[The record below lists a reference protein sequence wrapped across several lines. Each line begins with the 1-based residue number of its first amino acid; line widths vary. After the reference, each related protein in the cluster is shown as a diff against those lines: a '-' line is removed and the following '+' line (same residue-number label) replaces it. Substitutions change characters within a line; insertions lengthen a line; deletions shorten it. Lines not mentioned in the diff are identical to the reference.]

1 MLLRSRSA
9 SVWNFCQTGIRLWV
23 ALMVAF
29 VAVSPCVMQADDWIS
44 VVRSQS
50 DDIPP
55 PPEAIG
61 EEVDIFRERAKEKLR
76 EERRAAK
83 ARQKGKAPPT
93 FKNFFS
99 MTTPNDPREISD
111 GIGAIGR
118 ASFLAGKT
126 FGRSDSIV
134 PLEVMPYMLS
144 DEHFVFADVRGFE
157 STRSRFG
164 GNAGLG
170 YRHLREDWNAWGGA
184 SVWYD
189 ADDTTSK
196 LFQQIG
202 LSFEGLID
210 RYELRSNVYLP
221 FTNSQTYSNSIS
233 GEKLVGN
240 QLLYGTAVNQGT
252 ALRGVDF
259 EVGYSLPIRDR
270 HWVRGFVGGYHFEGG
285 SKGNVDGFKMRVEGV
300 YNNGVTAQL
309 LYTNDPLYGSNLMA
323 GVSLQLPYGNNN
335 PTSGWKQPTPSPFR
349 LVERN
354 YNVIVSRQTVDTN
367 DKVAINPAT
376 GKPYQVEQVYEVGQ
390 PYNPLNPIV
399 IANPIG
405 LTNPIGVA
413 TATGYNQLVQQTG
426 DGTTAHPFNSIG
438 AAIASGGDVIYVRSG
453 SIINEPITLSPGQHL
468 LGESN
473 SVSQALSVA
482 GGGTAFL
489 PHISQ
494 SLQTS
499 NSTLTPRFE
508 ATNGNAITLASNT
521 EVSGFTFNHVSGD
534 GIIGTNVSGINL
546 HDLTFNQVGADAIH
560 LTGSSGSVNMYNIQV
575 NSAGNDGIVVDG
587 GNANL
592 VFNGLG
598 TTITS
603 QGDGFVLSNT
613 QGGSIEL
620 ANLTAK
626 ATGGAGLSMTNVGTD
641 VTVASLNTMQT
652 FGPAVTISGTTGVPS
667 TTNGTTTTT
676 YNTYNFTGYTTIN
689 SPNGKGFTVNAS
701 DALININ
708 NLNVTSTSAFPAI
721 SLVNGTSEIF
731 VSNMTLNTTNATG
744 LYARGDSLLQID
756 KGTINTVNA
765 PAIDVQGTTI
775 NAAFQN
781 VSVNGGPF
789 GISLVQS
796 LGNFAIQGNGGL
808 ASGGTIQ
815 NTTTGLIINSFGQ
828 TNISSVDFKNNA
840 VGVQSTKS
848 AQLVLNDVRITG
860 STGYAIDSL
869 DDATLIVTSSQMTGN
884 GAIGGGTI
892 RVQADNLGTFN
903 SRISNN
909 TITDANGT
917 AILFQTLSTG
927 SGSSLATTISSNT
940 ITGYQGGAAVVN
952 VNWSGPESIM
962 ITNNN
967 VAAQGAGMTGFLIQD
982 TSATGSMAAQVTG
995 NSATFAN
1002 SQGTGVSFIS
1012 AGTSILNVTT
1022 NTFTFDGASGI
1033 GERFALTGTSTD
1045 YIASNILTDGAGGL
1059 TGMLFDNVAANSRMQ
1074 IDGNTINLLST
1085 DLTTHQGIIF
1095 TSVAPTIQFTGTVNN
1110 LIYNAPTSQS
1120 LFSAPVNSFTGG
1132 FYINGNLE

>member
-9 SVWNFCQTGIRLWV
+9 SVWNVCQTGIRLWV
-23 ALMVAF
+23 TFMVAIGG
-29 VAVSPCVMQADDWIS
+29 VSPRVTRADDWIS
-44 VVRSQS
+44 IVRGQS

-55 PPEAIG
+55 APEAIG
-61 EEVDIFRERAKEKLR
+61 EEVDIFTQRAREKRK
-76 EERRAAK
+76 EERLAAK

-93 FKNFFS
+93 VKNFFS

-111 GIGAIGR
+111 GFGAIGR

-170 YRHLREDWNAWGGA
+170 YRHLRDDWNAWGGA

-221 FTNSQTYSNSIS
+221 ISNSQTFSNSIS
-233 GEKLVGN
+233 GEKIVGN

-259 EVGYSLPIRDR
+259 EVGYSMPIRDR
-270 HWVRGFVGGYHFEGG
+270 HWLRGFVGGYHFEGG

-309 LYTNDPLYGSNLMA
+309 LYTNDQLYGSNLMA
-323 GVSLQLPYGNNN
+323 GISLQLPYGNNN

-349 LVERN
+349 FVERL
-354 YNVIVSRQTVDTN
+354 YNVIVSRETVDTN
-367 DKVAINPAT
+367 NKVAINPAT
-376 GKPYQVEQVYEVGQ
+376 GKPYQIEQVYEAGQ
-390 PYNPLNPIV
+390 PYNPLNPIL
-399 IANPIG
+399 IADPIG
-405 LTNPIGVA
+405 ITNPIA
-413 TATGYNQLVQQTG
+413 LAPGYNQLVQQTG

-453 SIINEPITLSPGQHL
+453 TIINESITLSAGQHL
-468 LGESN
+468 IGESN
-473 SVSQALSVA
+473 TASGALAVP
-482 GGGTAFL
+482 GGGTVFL
-489 PHISQ
+489 PHFS
-494 SLQTS
+494 QTS
-499 NSTLTPRFE
+499 QTTNSTLTPRFE
-508 ATNGNAITLASNT
+508 ATNGNAITLASNN

-534 GIIGTNVSGINL
+534 GIIGNNVSGAHL
-546 HDLTFNQVGADAIH
+546 HDLTFNQVGNDAIR
-560 LTGSSGSVNMYNIQV
+560 LTGSSGNVNMDNIQV
-575 NSAGNDGIVVDG
+575 NSAGGNGIVVDG

-592 VFNGLG
+592 AFNGLG

-613 QGGSIEL
+613 QGGSISL
-620 ANLTAK
+620 ANLTVK
-626 ATGGAGLSMTNVGTD
+626 GTGGAGLSMTNVGTD
-641 VTVASLNTMQT
+641 VTVASLNTTQT
-652 FGPAVTISGTTGVPS
+652 FGPAVAISGTTGVAS

-744 LYARGDSLLQID
+744 LYARGDSFLQIN
-756 KGTINTVNA
+756 KGTINAVNA
-765 PAIDVQGTTI
+765 PAVDVQGSTI
-775 NAAFQN
+775 NAALQN

-796 LGNFAIQGNGGL
+796 QGNFTVQGNGNL

-815 NTTTGLIINSFGQ
+815 NTGTGLIVNSFGQ
-828 TNISSVDFKNNA
+828 TNISWVDFKNNA

-848 AQLVLNDVRITG
+848 GQIVLNNVRITG
-860 STGYAIDSL
+860 SSGYAVDSL
-869 DDATLIVTSSQMTGN
+869 DDATLILANSQLTGN
-884 GAIGGGTI
+884 GATGGGTI
-892 RVQADNLGTFN
+892 RVQGDTLGTFN
-903 SRISNN
+903 SRISGN
-909 TITDANGT
+909 TISDANGT

-927 SGSSLATTISSNT
+927 SGSSLATTVNSNT
-940 ITGYQGGAAVVN
+940 ITGYHGGNAVVN
-952 VNWSGPESIM
+952 VNWSGPESI
-962 ITNNN
+962 TFSNNN
-967 VAAQGAGMTGFLIQD
+967 ISAQGAGMTGFLIQE
-982 TSATGSMAAQVTG
+982 TSTTGSMAAQVSG
-995 NSATFAN
+995 NTATFAN
-1002 SQGTGVSFIS
+1002 SQGTGVSFIA

-1022 NTFTFDGASGI
+1022 NTFTFNGAAGI

-1045 YIASNILTDGAGGL
+1045 YIASNIITDGAGGL
-1059 TGMLFDNVAANSRMQ
+1059 TGMLFDNVAANSRLQ
-1074 IDGNTINLLST
+1074 IDGNTINLLSK

-1110 LIYNAPTSQS
+1110 LIYNAATSQS

>member
-9 SVWNFCQTGIRLWV
+9 SVWNVCQTGIRLWV
-23 ALMVAF
+23 TFMIAIGG
-29 VAVSPCVMQADDWIS
+29 VSPRVTRADDWIS
-44 VVRSQS
+44 IVRGQS

-55 PPEAIG
+55 APEAIG
-61 EEVDIFRERAKEKLR
+61 EEVDIFTQRAREKRQG
-76 EERRAAK
+76 ERRAAK

-93 FKNFFS
+93 VKNFFS

-111 GIGAIGR
+111 GFGAIGR

-221 FTNSQTYSNSIS
+221 ITNSQTFSNSIS
-233 GEKLVGN
+233 GEKIVGN

-323 GVSLQLPYGNNN
+323 GISLQLPYGNNN
-335 PTSGWKQPTPSPFR
+335 PTSGWKQSTPSPFR
-349 LVERN
+349 VVERN

-376 GKPYQVEQVYEVGQ
+376 GKPYQIEQVYEVGQ
-390 PYNPLNPIV
+390 PYNPLNPISIV
-399 IANPIG
+399 
-405 LTNPIGVA
+405 NPIGVSQPIA
-413 TATGYNQLVQQTG
+413 IATGYNQLVQQTG

-453 SIINEPITLSPGQHL
+453 TIINESITLSAGQHL
-468 LGESN
+468 IGESN
-473 SVSQALSVA
+473 TASGALALA

-489 PHISQ
+489 PHLSQ
-494 SLQTS
+494 ASQQG
-499 NSTLTPRFE
+499 NATLTPRFE

-521 EVSGFTFNHVSGD
+521 EVSGFVFNHVSGD
-534 GIIGTNVSGINL
+534 GIIGTNASGVNL

-560 LTGSSGSVNMYNIQV
+560 LTGSSGNVNMDNIQI
-575 NSAGNDGIVVDG
+575 NSAGGNGIVVDG

-592 VFNGLG
+592 AFNGLG

-613 QGGSIEL
+613 QGGSVSL
-620 ANLTAK
+620 ANLTVK
-626 ATGGAGLSMTNVGTD
+626 ATGGAGLNMTNVGTD
-641 VTVASLNTMQT
+641 VTVASLNTTQT
-652 FGPAVTISGTTGVPS
+652 FGPAVAISGTTGVAS

-721 SLVNGTSEIF
+721 SLVNGSSEIF
-731 VSNMTLNTTNATG
+731 INHMTLNTTNATG

-756 KGTINTVNA
+756 HGTINTVNA
-765 PAIDVQGTTI
+765 PAVDVQGTTI
-775 NAAFQN
+775 NAALQN

-796 LGNFAIQGNGGL
+796 QGIFTVQGNGSL

-815 NTTTGLIINSFGQ
+815 NTGTGLIVNSFGQ
-828 TNISSVDFKNNA
+828 TNISWVDFKNNA

-848 AQLVLNDVRITG
+848 GQIVLNDVRITG
-860 STGYAIDSL
+860 STGYAVDSL
-869 DDATLIVTSSQMTGN
+869 DDATLILANSQLTGN

-892 RVQADNLGTFN
+892 RVQADTLGTFN
-903 SRISNN
+903 SRISGN
-909 TITDANGT
+909 TISDANGT
-917 AILFQTLSTG
+917 AILYQTLSTG
-927 SGSSLATTISSNT
+927 SGSSLATTVNSNT
-940 ITGYQGGAAVVN
+940 MTGYQGGTAVVN
-952 VNWSGPESIM
+952 VNWSGPESI
-962 ITNNN
+962 TFSNNN
-967 VAAQGAGMTGFLIQD
+967 IAAQGAGMTGFLIQE
-982 TSATGSMAAQVTG
+982 TSATGSMAAQVSG
-995 NSATFAN
+995 NTATFAN
-1002 SQGTGVSFIS
+1002 SQGTGVSFIA

-1022 NTFTFDGASGI
+1022 NTFTFNGAAGI

-1045 YIASNILTDGAGGL
+1045 YIASNIITDGAGGL
-1059 TGMLFDNVAANSRMQ
+1059 TGMLFDNVAANSRLQ
-1074 IDGNTINLLST
+1074 IDGNTINLLSQ

-1110 LIYNAPTSQS
+1110 LIYNAATSQS

>member
-9 SVWNFCQTGIRLWV
+9 SVWNVCQTGIRLWV
-23 ALMVAF
+23 TFMIAIGG
-29 VAVSPCVMQADDWIS
+29 VSPRVTRADDWIS
-44 VVRSQS
+44 IVRGQS

-55 PPEAIG
+55 APEAIG
-61 EEVDIFRERAKEKLR
+61 EEVDIFTQRAREKRQG
-76 EERRAAK
+76 ERRAAK

-93 FKNFFS
+93 VKNFFS

-111 GIGAIGR
+111 GFGAIGR

-221 FTNSQTYSNSIS
+221 ITNSQTFSNSIS
-233 GEKLVGN
+233 GEKIVGN

-323 GVSLQLPYGNNN
+323 GISLQLPYGNNN
-335 PTSGWKQPTPSPFR
+335 PTSGWKQSTPSPFR
-349 LVERN
+349 FVERN

-376 GKPYQVEQVYEVGQ
+376 GKPYQIEQVYEVGQ
-390 PYNPLNPIV
+390 PYNPLNPISIV
-399 IANPIG
+399 
-405 LTNPIGVA
+405 NPIGVSQPIA
-413 TATGYNQLVQQTG
+413 IATGYNQLVQQTG

-453 SIINEPITLSPGQHL
+453 TIINESITLSAGQHL
-468 LGESN
+468 IGESN
-473 SVSQALSVA
+473 TASGALALA

-489 PHISQ
+489 PHLSQ
-494 SLQTS
+494 ASQQG
-499 NSTLTPRFE
+499 NATLTPRFE

-521 EVSGFTFNHVSGD
+521 EVSGFVFNHVSGD
-534 GIIGTNVSGINL
+534 GIIGTNASGVNL

-560 LTGSSGSVNMYNIQV
+560 LTGSSGNVNMDNIQI
-575 NSAGNDGIVVDG
+575 NSAGGNGIVVDG

-592 VFNGLG
+592 AFNGLG

-613 QGGSIEL
+613 QGGSVSL
-620 ANLTAK
+620 ANLTVK
-626 ATGGAGLSMTNVGTD
+626 ATGGAGLNMTNVGTD
-641 VTVASLNTMQT
+641 VTVASLNTTQT
-652 FGPAVTISGTTGVPS
+652 FGPAVAISGTTGVAS

-721 SLVNGTSEIF
+721 SLVNGSSEIF
-731 VSNMTLNTTNATG
+731 INNMTLNTTNATG

-756 KGTINTVNA
+756 HGTINTVNA
-765 PAIDVQGTTI
+765 PAVDVQGTTI
-775 NAAFQN
+775 NAALQN

-796 LGNFAIQGNGGL
+796 QGIFTVQGNGSL

-815 NTTTGLIINSFGQ
+815 NTGTGLIVNSFGQ
-828 TNISSVDFKNNA
+828 TNISWVDFKNNA

-848 AQLVLNDVRITG
+848 GQIVLNDVRITG
-860 STGYAIDSL
+860 STGYAVDSL
-869 DDATLIVTSSQMTGN
+869 DDATLILANSQLTGN

-892 RVQADNLGTFN
+892 RVQADTLGTFN
-903 SRISNN
+903 SRISGN
-909 TITDANGT
+909 TISDANGT
-917 AILFQTLSTG
+917 AILYQTLSTG
-927 SGSSLATTISSNT
+927 SGSSLATTVNSNT
-940 ITGYQGGAAVVN
+940 MTGYQGGTAVVN
-952 VNWSGPESIM
+952 VNWSGPESI
-962 ITNNN
+962 TFSNNN
-967 VAAQGAGMTGFLIQD
+967 IAAQGAGMTGFLIQE
-982 TSATGSMAAQVTG
+982 TSATGSMAAQVSG
-995 NSATFAN
+995 NTATFAN
-1002 SQGTGVSFIS
+1002 SQGTGVSFIA

-1022 NTFTFDGASGI
+1022 NTFTFNGAAGI

-1045 YIASNILTDGAGGL
+1045 YIASNIITDGAGGL
-1059 TGMLFDNVAANSRMQ
+1059 TGMLFDNVAANSRLQ
-1074 IDGNTINLLST
+1074 IDGNTINLLSQ

-1110 LIYNAPTSQS
+1110 LIYNAATSQS

>member
-9 SVWNFCQTGIRLWV
+9 SVWNVCQTGIRLWV
-23 ALMVAF
+23 TFMIAIGG
-29 VAVSPCVMQADDWIS
+29 VSPRVTRADDWIS
-44 VVRSQS
+44 VVRGQS

-55 PPEAIG
+55 APEVIG
-61 EEVDIFRERAKEKLR
+61 EEVDIFTQRAREKRK
-76 EERRAAK
+76 EERRQAK

-93 FKNFFS
+93 VKNFFS

-111 GIGAIGR
+111 GFGAIGR

-134 PLEVMPYMLS
+134 PLEVMPYVLS

-170 YRHLREDWNAWGGA
+170 YRHLRDDWNAWGGA

-270 HWVRGFVGGYHFEGG
+270 HWLRGFVGGYHFEGG

-309 LYTNDPLYGSNLMA
+309 LYTNDQLYGSNLMA
-323 GVSLQLPYGNNN
+323 GISLQLPYGNNN

-349 LVERN
+349 FVERN
-354 YNVIVSRQTVDTN
+354 YNVIVSRQTTDTN
-367 DKVAINPAT
+367 DQVAINPAT

-390 PYNPLNPIV
+390 AYNPLNPLIPLPG
-399 IANPIG
+399 AS
-405 LTNPIGVA
+405 VA
-413 TATGYNQLVQQTG
+413 TGNNQTVQSTG
-426 DGTTAHPFNSIG
+426 DGTTANPFNTVS

-453 SIINEPITLSPGQHL
+453 SIINEAITLQPGQHL
-468 LGESN
+468 IGESN
-473 SVSQALSVA
+473 TASGALTVA

-489 PHISQ
+489 PHLSQ
-494 SLQTS
+494 SSQQG
-499 NSTLTPRFE
+499 NATLTPRFE
-508 ATNGNAITLASNT
+508 SINGNLATSAAVTLASNT
-521 EVSGFTFNHVSGD
+521 EVAGFLFNHDISGIF
-534 GIIGTNVSGINL
+534 GSNVSGVNL
-546 HDLTFNQVGADAIH
+546 HDLTFNQVSGNAIY
-560 LTGSSGSVNMYNIQV
+560 LSGSSGNVNMSNIQV
-575 NSAGNDGIVVDG
+575 NSAGGDGIVVDG
-587 GNANL
+587 GSPNL
-592 VFNGLG
+592 LFNGLG

-620 ANLTAK
+620 ANLTVK
-626 ATGGAGLSMTNVGTD
+626 ATGGAGLNMTNVGTD
-641 VTVASLNTMQT
+641 VTIASLNTTQT
-652 FGPAVTISGTTGVPS
+652 FGPAVAISGTTGVAS

-676 YNTYNFTGYTTIN
+676 YNSYNFTGYTTIN

-701 DALININ
+701 DALISIN
-708 NLNVTSTSAFPAI
+708 NLNVTSTSTFPAI

-731 VSNMTLNTTNATG
+731 VNNMTLNTTNATG

-765 PAIDVQGTTI
+765 PAIDIQGTTI

-796 LGNFAIQGNGGL
+796 QGDLTIQGSGGL

-815 NTTTGLIINSFGQ
+815 NTGTGLVINSFGQ
-828 TNISSVDFKNNA
+828 TNISSVDFTNNA

-848 AQLVLNDVRITG
+848 GQLVLNEVRITG
-860 STGYAIDSL
+860 STGYAVDSM
-869 DDATLIVTSSQMTGN
+869 DDATLIVTSSQLTGN
-884 GAIGGGTI
+884 GTIGGGTI

-903 SRISNN
+903 SQISNN
-909 TITDANGT
+909 TISDSNGT

-927 SGSSLATTISSNT
+927 AGSSLATTISSNT
-940 ITGYQGGAAVVN
+940 ITGYQGGTAVVN
-952 VNWSGPESIM
+952 VNWNGSESIT
-962 ITNNN
+962 ISNNN
-967 VAAQGAGMTGFLIQD
+967 LSAQGAGMTGFLIQD
-982 TSATGSMAAQVTG
+982 TSTTGSMAAQVSG
-995 NSATFAN
+995 NTATFAN
-1002 SQGTGVSFIS
+1002 SQGTGASFIA

-1045 YIASNILTDGAGGL
+1045 YIASNIITDGAGGL
-1059 TGMLFDNVAANSRMQ
+1059 TGLLFDNVAANSRLQ
-1074 IDGNTINLLST
+1074 IDGNTINLLSN

-1095 TSVAPTIQFTGTVNN
+1095 TTVSPTIQFTGTVNN
-1110 LIYNAPTSQS
+1110 LIYNAATSQS

>member
-9 SVWNFCQTGIRLWV
+9 SVWNFCQTGIRLY
-23 ALMVAF
+23 VAF
-29 VAVSPCVMQADDWIS
+29 VIAFGGVLPRVIQADDWIS
-44 VVRSQS
+44 VVRGQS
-50 DDIPP
+50 EDIPP

-309 LYTNDPLYGSNLMA
+309 LYTNDPLYGSNLLA

-349 LVERN
+349 FVERN

-376 GKPYQVEQVYEVGQ
+376 GKPYQIAQVYEVGQ
-390 PYNPLNPIV
+390 PYNPLAPFNTV
-399 IANPIG
+399 
-405 LTNPIGVA
+405 TN
-413 TATGYNQLVQQTG
+413 YNQMPQQSG
-426 DGTTAHPFNSIG
+426 DGTTANPFNSIG

-453 SIINEPITLSPGQHL
+453 SIINEPITLLPGQHL

-473 SVSQALSVA
+473 SVTQALAVA

-489 PHISQ
+489 PHLSQ
-494 SLQTS
+494 SSQSS

-521 EVSGFTFNHVSGD
+521 EVSGFVFNHVSGD
-534 GIIGTNVSGINL
+534 GIVGTNVSGVNL
-546 HDLTFNQVGADAIH
+546 HDLTFNQVGTDAIH
-560 LTGSSGSVNMYNIQV
+560 LTGSSGNVNIYGIQI

-587 GNANL
+587 GNANI

-598 TTITS
+598 TTVTT

-613 QGGSIEL
+613 RGGSVEL

-626 ATGGAGLSMTNVGTD
+626 ATGGAGLVMSNVGTD

-652 FGPAVTISGTTGVPS
+652 FGPAVAISGTTGVPT
-667 TTNGTTTTT
+667 TTNGATTTT

-708 NLNVTSTSAFPAI
+708 NLNVTSSSASPAV
-721 SLVNGTSEIF
+721 SLVNSSSEIF
-731 VSNMTLNTTNATG
+731 VKNMTLNTTNATG
-744 LYARGDSLLQID
+744 LYARGDSLLQIN

-815 NTTTGLIINSFGQ
+815 NTATGLIINSFGQ
-828 TNISSVDFKNNA
+828 TNIASVDFKNNA
-840 VGVQSTKS
+840 VGIQSTKS
-848 AQLVLNDVRITG
+848 SQTVINGVRITG

-869 DDATLIVTSSQMTGN
+869 DDGTLIVASSQLTGN

-917 AILFQTLSTG
+917 AILFQTLSSG
-927 SGSSLATTISSNT
+927 SGASLATTVSSNT

-952 VNWSGPESIM
+952 VNWSGPESIT
-962 ITNNN
+962 ISNNN
-967 VAAQGAGMTGFLIQD
+967 LYAQGAGMTGFLIQD
-982 TSATGSMAAQVTG
+982 TSTTGSMAAQFSG
-995 NSATFAN
+995 NTATFAN
-1002 SQGTGVSFIS
+1002 SQGTGVSFIA
-1012 AGTSILNVTT
+1012 AGTSILNVTS
-1022 NTFTFDGASGI
+1022 NTFTFNGASGI

-1045 YIASNILTDGAGGL
+1045 YIASNIITDGAGGL

-1074 IDGNTINLLST
+1074 IDGNTINLLSK

-1132 FYINGNLE
+1132 FYINGKLE

>member
-9 SVWNFCQTGIRLWV
+9 SVWNFCQTAIRLWV
-23 ALMVAF
+23 TFMIAIGG
-29 VAVSPCVMQADDWIS
+29 VSPRVTRADDWIS
-44 VVRSQS
+44 VVRGQS

-55 PPEAIG
+55 APEAIG
-61 EEVDIFRERAKEKLR
+61 EEVDIFTQRAREKRQ

-93 FKNFFS
+93 VKNFFS

-111 GIGAIGR
+111 GFGAIGR

-221 FTNSQTYSNSIS
+221 ITNSQTFSNSIS
-233 GEKLVGN
+233 GEKIVGN

-323 GVSLQLPYGNNN
+323 GISLQLPYGNNN
-335 PTSGWKQPTPSPFR
+335 PTSGWKQSTPSPFR
-349 LVERN
+349 FVERN

-376 GKPYQVEQVYEVGQ
+376 GKPYQIEQVYEVGQ
-390 PYNPLNPIV
+390 PYNPLNPISV
-399 IANPIG
+399 V
-405 LTNPIGVA
+405 NPIGVSQPIA
-413 TATGYNQLVQQTG
+413 VATGYNQLVQQTG

-453 SIINEPITLSPGQHL
+453 TIINESITLSAGQHL
-468 LGESN
+468 IGESN
-473 SVSQALSVA
+473 TASGALALA

-489 PHISQ
+489 PHLSQ
-494 SLQTS
+494 ASQQG
-499 NSTLTPRFE
+499 NATLTPRFE
-508 ATNGNAITLASNT
+508 ATNGNAVTLASNT
-521 EVSGFTFNHVSGD
+521 EVSGFTFNHVSGN
-534 GIIGTNVSGINL
+534 GIIGTNISGANL

-560 LTGSSGSVNMYNIQV
+560 LTGSSGNVNMENIQV
-575 NSAGNDGIVVDG
+575 NSAGGNGIVVDG

-592 VFNGLG
+592 LFNGLG
-598 TTITS
+598 ATITS

-613 QGGSIEL
+613 QGGSASL
-620 ANLTAK
+620 ANLTVK
-626 ATGGAGLSMTNVGTD
+626 GTGGAGLNMTNVGTD
-641 VTVASLNTMQT
+641 VTVASLNATQT
-652 FGPAVTISGTTGVPS
+652 FGPAVAISGTTGVAS

-708 NLNVTSTSAFPAI
+708 NLNVNSSSAFPAV

-731 VSNMTLNTTNATG
+731 VNNMTLNTTNATG
-744 LYARGDSLLQID
+744 LYARGDSLLQIN
-756 KGTINTVNA
+756 KGTINTVDA
-765 PAIDVQGTTI
+765 PAVDVQGTTI
-775 NAAFQN
+775 NAALQN

-796 LGNFAIQGNGGL
+796 LGNFTVQGSGNLALILANSQLTSNG
-808 ASGGTIQ
+808 
-815 NTTTGLIINSFGQ
+815 TT
-828 TNISSVDFKNNA
+828 
-840 VGVQSTKS
+840 
-848 AQLVLNDVRITG
+848 
-860 STGYAIDSL
+860 
-869 DDATLIVTSSQMTGN
+869 
-884 GAIGGGTI
+884 GGGTI
-892 RVQADNLGTFN
+892 RVQADTLGTFN
-903 SRISNN
+903 SRISGN
-909 TITDANGT
+909 TISDANGT

-927 SGSSLATTISSNT
+927 SGSSLATTVNSNT

-952 VNWSGPESIM
+952 VNWSGPESI
-962 ITNNN
+962 TFSNNN
-967 VAAQGAGMTGFLIQD
+967 IAAQGAGMTGFLIQE
-982 TSATGSMAAQVTG
+982 TSTTGSMAAQVSG
-995 NSATFAN
+995 NTATFAN
-1002 SQGTGVSFIS
+1002 SQGTGVSFIA

-1022 NTFTFDGASGI
+1022 NTFTFNGAAGI

-1045 YIASNILTDGAGGL
+1045 YIASNIITDGAGGL

-1074 IDGNTINLLST
+1074 IDGNTINLLSK

>member
-9 SVWNFCQTGIRLWV
+9 SVWNVCQTGIRLWV
-23 ALMVAF
+23 TFMIAIGG
-29 VAVSPCVMQADDWIS
+29 VSPRVTRADDWIS
-44 VVRSQS
+44 IVRGQS

-55 PPEAIG
+55 APEAIG
-61 EEVDIFRERAKEKLR
+61 EEVDIFTQRAREKRQG
-76 EERRAAK
+76 ERRAAK

-93 FKNFFS
+93 VKNFFS

-111 GIGAIGR
+111 GFGAIGR

-221 FTNSQTYSNSIS
+221 ITNSQTFSNSIS
-233 GEKLVGN
+233 GEKIVGN

-323 GVSLQLPYGNNN
+323 GISLQLPYGNNN
-335 PTSGWKQPTPSPFR
+335 PTSGWKQSTPSPFR
-349 LVERN
+349 VVERN

-376 GKPYQVEQVYEVGQ
+376 GKPYQIEQVYEVGQ
-390 PYNPLNPIV
+390 PYNPLNPISIV
-399 IANPIG
+399 
-405 LTNPIGVA
+405 NPIGVSQPIA
-413 TATGYNQLVQQTG
+413 IATGYNQLVQQTG

-453 SIINEPITLSPGQHL
+453 TIINESITLSAGQHL
-468 LGESN
+468 IGESN
-473 SVSQALSVA
+473 TASGALALA

-489 PHISQ
+489 PHLSQ
-494 SLQTS
+494 ASQQG
-499 NSTLTPRFE
+499 NATLTPRFE

-521 EVSGFTFNHVSGD
+521 EVSGFVFNHVSGD
-534 GIIGTNVSGINL
+534 GIIGTNASGVNL

-560 LTGSSGSVNMYNIQV
+560 LTGSSGNVNMDNIQI
-575 NSAGNDGIVVDG
+575 NSAGGNGIVVDG

-592 VFNGLG
+592 AFNGLG

-613 QGGSIEL
+613 QGGSVSL
-620 ANLTAK
+620 ANLTVK
-626 ATGGAGLSMTNVGTD
+626 ATGGAGLNMTNVGTD
-641 VTVASLNTMQT
+641 VTVASLNTTQT
-652 FGPAVTISGTTGVPS
+652 FGPAVAISGTTGVAS

-721 SLVNGTSEIF
+721 SLVNGSSEIF
-731 VSNMTLNTTNATG
+731 INNMTLNTTNATG

-756 KGTINTVNA
+756 HGTINTVNA
-765 PAIDVQGTTI
+765 PAVDVQGTTI
-775 NAAFQN
+775 NAALQN

-796 LGNFAIQGNGGL
+796 QGIFTVQGNGSL

-815 NTTTGLIINSFGQ
+815 NTGTGLIVNSFGQ
-828 TNISSVDFKNNA
+828 TNISWVDFKNNA

-848 AQLVLNDVRITG
+848 GQIVLNDVRITG
-860 STGYAIDSL
+860 STGYAVDSL
-869 DDATLIVTSSQMTGN
+869 DDATLILANSQLTGN

-892 RVQADNLGTFN
+892 RVQADTLGTFN
-903 SRISNN
+903 SRISGN
-909 TITDANGT
+909 TISDANGT
-917 AILFQTLSTG
+917 AILYQTLSTG
-927 SGSSLATTISSNT
+927 SGSSLATTVNSNT
-940 ITGYQGGAAVVN
+940 MTGYQGGTAVVN
-952 VNWSGPESIM
+952 VNWSGPESI
-962 ITNNN
+962 TFSNNN
-967 VAAQGAGMTGFLIQD
+967 IAAQGAGMTGFLIQE
-982 TSATGSMAAQVTG
+982 TSATGSMAAQVSG
-995 NSATFAN
+995 NTATFAN
-1002 SQGTGVSFIS
+1002 SQGTGVSFIA

-1022 NTFTFDGASGI
+1022 NTFTFNGAAGI

-1045 YIASNILTDGAGGL
+1045 YIASNIITDGAGGL
-1059 TGMLFDNVAANSRMQ
+1059 TGMLFDNVAANSRLQ
-1074 IDGNTINLLST
+1074 IDGNTINLLSQ

-1110 LIYNAPTSQS
+1110 LIYNAATSQS

>member
-9 SVWNFCQTGIRLWV
+9 SVWNVCQTGIRLWV
-23 ALMVAF
+23 TFMIAIGG
-29 VAVSPCVMQADDWIS
+29 VSPRVTRADDWIS
-44 VVRSQS
+44 IVRGQS

-55 PPEAIG
+55 APEAIG
-61 EEVDIFRERAKEKLR
+61 EEVDIFTQRAREKRQG
-76 EERRAAK
+76 ERRAAK

-93 FKNFFS
+93 VKNFFS

-111 GIGAIGR
+111 GFGAIGR

-221 FTNSQTYSNSIS
+221 ITNSQTFSNSIS
-233 GEKLVGN
+233 GEKIVGN

-323 GVSLQLPYGNNN
+323 GISLQLPYGNNN
-335 PTSGWKQPTPSPFR
+335 PTSGWKQSTPSPFR
-349 LVERN
+349 FVERN

-376 GKPYQVEQVYEVGQ
+376 GKPYQIEQVYEVGQ
-390 PYNPLNPIV
+390 PYNPLNPISV
-399 IANPIG
+399 V
-405 LTNPIGVA
+405 NPIGVSQPIA
-413 TATGYNQLVQQTG
+413 VATGYNQLVQQTG

-453 SIINEPITLSPGQHL
+453 TIINESITLSAGQHL
-468 LGESN
+468 IGESN
-473 SVSQALSVA
+473 TASGALALA

-489 PHISQ
+489 PHLSQ
-494 SLQTS
+494 ASQQG
-499 NSTLTPRFE
+499 NATLTPRFE

-521 EVSGFTFNHVSGD
+521 EVSGFVFNHVSGD
-534 GIIGTNVSGINL
+534 GIIGTNASGVNL

-560 LTGSSGSVNMYNIQV
+560 LTGSSGNVNMDNIQI
-575 NSAGNDGIVVDG
+575 NSAGGNGIVVDG

-592 VFNGLG
+592 AFNGLG

-613 QGGSIEL
+613 QGGSVSL
-620 ANLTAK
+620 ANLTVK
-626 ATGGAGLSMTNVGTD
+626 ATGGAGLNMTNVGTD
-641 VTVASLNTMQT
+641 VTVASLNTTQT
-652 FGPAVTISGTTGVPS
+652 FGPAVAISGTTGVAS

-721 SLVNGTSEIF
+721 SLVNGSSEIF
-731 VSNMTLNTTNATG
+731 INHMTLNTTNATG

-756 KGTINTVNA
+756 HGTINTVNA
-765 PAIDVQGTTI
+765 PAVDVQGTTI
-775 NAAFQN
+775 NAALQN

-796 LGNFAIQGNGGL
+796 QGIFTVQGNGSL

-815 NTTTGLIINSFGQ
+815 NTGTGLIVNSFGQ
-828 TNISSVDFKNNA
+828 TNISWVDFKNNA

-848 AQLVLNDVRITG
+848 GQIVLNDVRITG
-860 STGYAIDSL
+860 STGYAVDSL
-869 DDATLIVTSSQMTGN
+869 DDATLILANSQLTGN

-892 RVQADNLGTFN
+892 RVQADTLGTFN
-903 SRISNN
+903 SRISGN
-909 TITDANGT
+909 TISDANGT
-917 AILFQTLSTG
+917 AILYQTLSTG
-927 SGSSLATTISSNT
+927 SGSSLATTVNSNT
-940 ITGYQGGAAVVN
+940 MTGYQGGTAVVN
-952 VNWSGPESIM
+952 VNWSGPESI
-962 ITNNN
+962 TFSNNN
-967 VAAQGAGMTGFLIQD
+967 IAAQGAGMTGFLIQE
-982 TSATGSMAAQVTG
+982 TSATGSMAAQVSG
-995 NSATFAN
+995 NTATFAN
-1002 SQGTGVSFIS
+1002 SQGTGVSFIA

-1022 NTFTFDGASGI
+1022 NTFTFNGAAGI

-1045 YIASNILTDGAGGL
+1045 YIASNIITDGAGGL
-1059 TGMLFDNVAANSRMQ
+1059 TGMLFDNVAANSRLQ
-1074 IDGNTINLLST
+1074 IDGNTINLLSQ

-1110 LIYNAPTSQS
+1110 LIYNAATSQS

>member
-9 SVWNFCQTGIRLWV
+9 SVWNCCQTAIHLWV
-23 ALMVAF
+23 TFMIAIGGI
-29 VAVSPCVMQADDWIS
+29 SPRVTRADDWIS
-44 VVRSQS
+44 AVRGQS

-55 PPEAIG
+55 APEAVG
-61 EEVDIFRERAKEKLR
+61 EEVDIFTQRAREKRK
-76 EERRAAK
+76 EERRQAK

-93 FKNFFS
+93 VKNFFS
-99 MTTPNDPREISD
+99 MTTPNEAREISD
-111 GIGAIGR
+111 GFGAIGR

-221 FTNSQTYSNSIS
+221 ITNSQTFSNSIS
-233 GEKLVGN
+233 GEKIVGN

-259 EVGYSLPIRDR
+259 EVGYSLPVRDR

-323 GVSLQLPYGNNN
+323 GISLQLPYGNNN
-335 PTSGWKQPTPSPFR
+335 PTSGWKQSTPSPFR
-349 LVERN
+349 VVERN

-376 GKPYQVEQVYEVGQ
+376 GKPYQIEQVYEVGQ
-390 PYNPLNPIV
+390 PYNPLNPISIV
-399 IANPIG
+399 
-405 LTNPIGVA
+405 NPIGVSQPIA
-413 TATGYNQLVQQTG
+413 IATGYNQLVQQTG

-453 SIINEPITLSPGQHL
+453 TIINESITLSAGQHL
-468 LGESN
+468 IGESN
-473 SVSQALSVA
+473 TASGALALA

-489 PHISQ
+489 PHLSQ
-494 SLQTS
+494 ASQQG
-499 NSTLTPRFE
+499 NATLTPRFE

-521 EVSGFTFNHVSGD
+521 EVSGFVFNHVSGD
-534 GIIGTNVSGINL
+534 GIIGTNASGVNL

-560 LTGSSGSVNMYNIQV
+560 LTGSSGNVNMDNIQI
-575 NSAGNDGIVVDG
+575 NSAGGNGIVVDG

-592 VFNGLG
+592 AFNGLG

-613 QGGSIEL
+613 QGGSVSL
-620 ANLTAK
+620 ANLTVK
-626 ATGGAGLSMTNVGTD
+626 ATGGAGLNMTNVGTD
-641 VTVASLNTMQT
+641 VTVASLNTTQT
-652 FGPAVTISGTTGVPS
+652 FGPAVAISGTTGVAS

-721 SLVNGTSEIF
+721 SLVNGSSEIF
-731 VSNMTLNTTNATG
+731 INHMTLNTTNATG

-756 KGTINTVNA
+756 HGTINTVNA
-765 PAIDVQGTTI
+765 PAVDVQGTTI
-775 NAAFQN
+775 NAALQN

-796 LGNFAIQGNGGL
+796 QGIFTVQGNGSL

-815 NTTTGLIINSFGQ
+815 NTGTGLIVNSFGQ
-828 TNISSVDFKNNA
+828 TNISWVDFKNNA

-848 AQLVLNDVRITG
+848 GQIVLNDVRITG
-860 STGYAIDSL
+860 STGYAVDSL
-869 DDATLIVTSSQMTGN
+869 DDATLILANSQLTGN

-892 RVQADNLGTFN
+892 RVQADTLGTFN
-903 SRISNN
+903 SRISGN
-909 TITDANGT
+909 TISDANGT
-917 AILFQTLSTG
+917 AILYQTLSTG
-927 SGSSLATTISSNT
+927 SGSSLATTVNSNT
-940 ITGYQGGAAVVN
+940 MTGYQGGTAVVN
-952 VNWSGPESIM
+952 VNWSGPESI
-962 ITNNN
+962 TFSNNN
-967 VAAQGAGMTGFLIQD
+967 IAAQGAGMTGFLIQE
-982 TSATGSMAAQVTG
+982 TSATGSMAAQVSG
-995 NSATFAN
+995 NTATFAN
-1002 SQGTGVSFIS
+1002 SQGTGVSFIA

-1022 NTFTFDGASGI
+1022 NTFTFNGAAGI

-1045 YIASNILTDGAGGL
+1045 YIASNIITDGAGGL
-1059 TGMLFDNVAANSRMQ
+1059 TGMLFDNVAANSRLQ
-1074 IDGNTINLLST
+1074 IDGNTINLLSQ

-1110 LIYNAPTSQS
+1110 LIYNAATSQS

>member
-9 SVWNFCQTGIRLWV
+9 PVWNFCQTGIRLWV
-23 ALMVAF
+23 TFMIAIGG
-29 VAVSPCVMQADDWIS
+29 VSPRATRADDWIS
-44 VVRSQS
+44 VVRGQS

-55 PPEAIG
+55 APDAVG
-61 EEVDIFRERAKEKLR
+61 EEVDIFTQRAREKRR

-83 ARQKGKAPPT
+83 ARQKGKTPPT
-93 FKNFFS
+93 VKNFFS

-111 GIGAIGR
+111 GFGAIGR

-170 YRHLREDWNAWGGA
+170 YRYLREDFNAWGGA

-221 FTNSQTYSNSIS
+221 ITNSQTYSNSIS

-349 LVERN
+349 FVERN

-376 GKPYQVEQVYEVGQ
+376 GKPYQIAQVSEVGQ
-390 PYNPLNPIV
+390 PFNPLNPILIV
-399 IANPIG
+399 DPIGIANPIQ
-405 LTNPIGVA
+405 
-413 TATGYNQLVQQTG
+413 TATSYNIQVQQTG
-426 DGTTAHPFNSIG
+426 DGTTSHPFSSIG

-453 SIINEPITLSPGQHL
+453 SIINESITLSAGQHL
-468 LGESN
+468 IGESN
-473 SVSQALSVA
+473 TASGALTLA

-489 PHISQ
+489 PHLSQ
-494 SLQTS
+494 ASQQG
-499 NSTLTPRFE
+499 NATLTPRFE

-521 EVSGFTFNHVSGD
+521 EVSGFVFNHVSGD
-534 GIIGTNVSGINL
+534 GIVGTNVSGVNL

-560 LTGSSGSVNMYNIQV
+560 LTGSSGNVNMSNIQI

-603 QGDGFVLSNT
+603 QGDGFALSNT
-613 QGGSIEL
+613 QGGSISL
-620 ANLTAK
+620 ANLTVK
-626 ATGGAGLSMTNVGTD
+626 ATGGAGLNMTNVGTD
-641 VTVASLNTMQT
+641 VTVASLNTTQT
-652 FGPAVTISGTTGVPS
+652 FGPAVAISGTTGVVS
-667 TTNGTTTTT
+667 SSNGATTNH
-676 YNTYNFTGYTTIN
+676 YNTYNFKGYTTIN
-689 SPNGKGFTVNAS
+689 SPNGKGFTVNTS
-701 DALININ
+701 DALINIDN
-708 NLNVTSTSAFPAI
+708 IHVTSTSAFPAI
-721 SLVNGTSEIF
+721 SLVNSTNEIF
-731 VSNMTLNTTNATG
+731 VNSMTLNTTNATG
-744 LYARGDSLLQID
+744 LYARGDTLLQID
-756 KGTINTVNA
+756 HGTVTTVDA
-765 PAIDVQGTTI
+765 PAIDIQGSTI
-775 NAAFQN
+775 NAAFQSI
-781 VSVNGGPF
+781 SVNGGPF

-796 LGNFAIQGNGGL
+796 QGNFSIQGTGSL

-815 NTTTGLIINSFGQ
+815 NTGTGLIINSFGQ
-828 TNISSVDFKNNA
+828 TNVSWVDFTNNA
-840 VGVQSTKS
+840 VGVQSTRS
-848 AQLVLNDVRITG
+848 SQLVLNDVRISG
-860 STGYAIDSL
+860 STGYAIDSM
-869 DDATLIVTSSQMTGN
+869 DDTTLIVANSQLTGN
-884 GAIGGGTI
+884 GTTGGGTI
-892 RVQADNLGTFN
+892 RVQADSLGTFN
-903 SRISNN
+903 SRISSNS
-909 TITDANGT
+909 ITDANGT

-927 SGSSLATTISSNT
+927 SGASLATTVNSNT
-940 ITGYQGGAAVVN
+940 ITGYQGGSAVVN
-952 VNWSGPESIM
+952 VNWSGPESIT
-962 ITNNN
+962 IANNN
-967 VAAQGAGMTGFLIQD
+967 VSAQGAGMTGFLIQD
-982 TSATGSMAAQVTG
+982 TSATGSMAAQVSG
-995 NSATFAN
+995 NTATFAN
-1002 SQGTGVSFIS
+1002 SQGTGVSFIA

-1022 NTFTFDGASGI
+1022 NTFTFKGASGI

-1045 YIASNILTDGAGGL
+1045 YIASNIITDAAGGL
-1059 TGMLFDNVAANSRMQ
+1059 TGMLFDNVAANSRLQ
-1074 IDGNTINLLST
+1074 IDGNTINLLSK
-1085 DLTTHQGIIF
+1085 DLTAHQGIIF
-1095 TSVAPTIQFTGTVNN
+1095 TTVAPTIQFTGSVNN
-1110 LIYNAPTSQS
+1110 LIYNAATSQS
-1120 LFSAPVNSFTGG
+1120 LFSAPVNSYTGT
-1132 FYINGNLE
+1132 FYINGSHE